1 MKAVIQRVKWAEV
14 WVDQERVSRI
24 EHGILTLLGVEKG
37 DTDAQV
43 RKLMDQIIGLRIFP
57 DPEEQGELG
66 AGKMQCDLRQV
77 AGGHLIVS
85 QFTLVADLSGGRR
98 PSFTGAAV
106 PDEALALYQEAL
118 RVSEDAGVPTLGGV
132 FRADMKVR
140 LENDGPVTF
149 VLEARP

>member
-14 WVDQERVSRI
+14 WVEEQRVSRI
-24 EHGILTLLGVEKG
+24 ERGILTLLGVEKG

-43 RKLMDQIIGLRIFP
+43 RRLMDQITGLRIFP
-57 DPEEQGELG
+57 EPSEAQS
-66 AGKMQCDLRQV
+66 ATTKMQCDLKQI

-85 QFTLVADLSGGRR
+85 QFTLAADLSGGRR
-98 PSFTGAAV
+98 PSFTSAAA
-106 PDEALALYQEAL
+106 PDDARALYHEAL
-118 RVSEDAGVPTLGGV
+118 RVSEEHGVATCGGV
-132 FRADMKVR
+132 FRAEMKVR